1 MSNNIK
7 PQNPDLTDE
16 QKQILFNKG
25 TETPGSGK
33 YLNHN
38 EKGMYTCANCGADL
52 FSSNSKYESTEPG
65 LIGWPSFSE
74 AAKNEALKL
83 KSDVSLGMQRTEVT
97 CANCGAHLG
106 HVFDAGDSSTGK
118 HFCINSACLGFNPQK
133 SKK

>member
-1 MSNNIK
+1 MSDDVK
-7 PQNPDLTDE
+7 QQNPNLTDE
-16 QKQILFNKG
+16 QKDVLFNKG

-33 YLNHN
+33 FLDHN
-38 EKGMYTCANCGADL
+38 ENGMYTCANCGAML
-52 FSSNSKYESTEPG
+52 FSSDSKYDSATPG

-106 HVFDAGDSSTGK
+106 HVFNAGDSSTGK
-118 HFCINSACLGFNPQK
+118 HFCINSACLDFSPQK